1 MSCTLEDH
9 RKGVIELEAFGGMRR
24 FAQPLSF
31 TPFASA
37 SPCSARCVFCSET
50 LPHRDRTGMTAG
62 LRPGSAYLTGLG
74 VVLQALRT
82 LPKALSLSGLE
93 ATDRPDWLLPVL
105 ALLQADRSAGGAWT
119 DGVLYSNGNGLAT
132 AAGRECLLPALLAA
146 GVQRIEWS
154 RHHPDEAANQAIMRF
169 RPGLPIAGRQVFEDA
184 VRACNA
190 VLPVVLSCVAQH
202 GGVATMAD
210 LEDYVALARCLGLRR
225 VIVRELSRLGDL
237 YQESASVQTVRRVR
251 VPLEDL
257 REPVLASGRW
267 FPVEVCQGYYYEST
281 TYVGPDGFL
290 LTLETSDYVLMK
302 QQHAAAT
309 IRKLVYHANGNLT
322 ADWDPATHILYA
334 HAQPL

>member
-1 MSCTLEDH
+1 MSCRLED
-9 RKGVIELEAFGGMRR
+9 RREGGIELEAFGSARR
-24 FAQPLSF
+24 FAQPISF

-50 LPHRDRTGMTAG
+50 LLYRDRTGMTAG
-62 LRPGSAYLTGLG
+62 LRPTSAYLGGLDA
-74 VVLQALRT
+74 VLGELRT

-93 ATDRPDWLLPVL
+93 ATDRPEWLLPVL
-105 ALLQADRSAGGAWT
+105 ALLQADRAAGGAWT
-119 DGVLYSNGNGLAT
+119 DGVLYTNGNGLAT
-132 AAGRECLLPALLAA
+132 AAGRERLLPALQAA
-146 GVQRIEWS
+146 GVERLEWS

-169 RPGLPIAGRQVFEDA
+169 RAGLPIAGQRSFEEA

-190 VLPVVLSCVAQH
+190 VIPVVLSCVVQH
-202 GGVATMAD
+202 GGVATLAG
-210 LEDYVALARCLGLRR
+210 LEDYVALAQRLGARR
-225 VIVRELSRLGDL
+225 AIVRELSRLGDL
-237 YQESASVQTVRRVR
+237 YQESASVRTVRKVR

-257 REPVLASGRW
+257 REPVLGSGRW
-267 FPVEVCQGYYYEST
+267 SLVKVCQGYYYEST
-281 TYVGPDGFL
+281 TYVGQDGFL
-290 LTLETSDYVLMK
+290 LTLETSDYVRMK